1 LSGSIIAHP
10 ASLTGHGT
18 LEQVHTRRIA
28 SFILGAWV
36 AGSLFML
43 FISIQNARSANAL
56 LLSPLPEAAKIM
68 DDAGRDRA
76 ALLLRHAAA
85 EETRSA
91 LFAWE
96 KVQIPLA
103 IALGGFLFLGTQK
116 RIFPLVLCGAMF
128 ALVVFQ
134 HLGISTELAYLGR
147 ETDFPP
153 GDALIG
159 PQKRMIAL
167 EEVYYAA
174 EAIKLV
180 AAGILASFLFVFR
193 ARRARK
199 EIVTLDPADSR
210 AVNG

>member
-1 LSGSIIAHP
+1 MTHS
-10 ASLTGHGT
+10 ASLTRHGT

-36 AGSLFML
+36 AGSLFMI
-43 FISIQNARSANAL
+43 FISIQNGRSANAL

-68 DDAGRDRA
+68 DDAGKDRA

-91 LFAWE
+91 SFSWE
-96 KVQIPLA
+96 KVQISLA

-116 RIFPLVLCGAMF
+116 RLFPLVLCGAMF
-128 ALVVFQ
+128 VLVLFQ
-134 HLGISTELAYLGR
+134 HFGISTELAYLGR

-153 GDALIG
+153 GDTLIG

-193 ARRARK
+193 PRRGRK
-199 EIVTLDPADSR
+199 EVPALDPADSR